1 MLDFAGDLMT
11 RGREVAA
18 ARSHGIDENMVR
30 PHLHDYFEIYFLE
43 AGSRYHGTDQDLYRT
58 EQSELIIFPPGV
70 EHFSYSDDGVPFR
83 RVVLYFRPDAVL
95 YPHVLEAIASE
106 VFVVRPGGAN
116 LRAVENVV
124 EELLTAQDVLGDGA
138 QDEMKL
144 LITQLLVKLMRAE
157 RRDARLA
164 RRAGRIADVIHHLHD
179 HYAEPIN
186 LTTLAERFFSSPFY
200 LSREFKKHTGSTI
213 IGYVNGLRVGR
224 AERLLQETDRRISQ
238 ISAEVGFAN
247 VSHFNRVF
255 RARTAM
261 SPSQCRAREKAKD
274 VGPSQ

>member
-11 RGREVAA
+11 RGREVAV
-18 ARSHGIDENMVR
+18 ARSHGVDENMVR
-30 PHLHDYFEIYFLE
+30 PHRHDYFEVYFLE
-43 AGSRYHGTDQDLYRT
+43 AGTRYHGTDQDLYRIG
-58 EQSELIIFPPGV
+58 QSELIVFPPGV
-70 EHFSYSDDGVPFR
+70 EHFSYSDVGIPFR
-83 RVVLYFRPDAVL
+83 RVVLYFRPEAVL
-95 YPHVLEAIASE
+95 YPHLLEEIASE
-106 VFVVRPGGAN
+106 VCVVRPGGAN

-138 QDEMKL
+138 QYEMNL

-179 HYAEPIN
+179 HYAEPID

-213 IGYVNGLRVGR
+213 IGYVNGLRIGR
-224 AERLLQETDRRISQ
+224 AERLLQETDRPVSR

-255 RARTAM
+255 RARTDM
-261 SPSQCRAREKAKD
+261 SPSQCRAREKVREQA
-274 VGPSQ
+274 

>member
-11 RGREVAA
+11 RGREVAV
-18 ARSHGIDENMVR
+18 ARSHGVDENMVR
-30 PHLHDYFEIYFLE
+30 PHRHDYFEVYFLE
-43 AGSRYHGTDQDLYRT
+43 AGVRYHGTDQDLYRIG
-58 EQSELIIFPPGV
+58 QSELIVFPPGV
-70 EHFSYSDDGVPFR
+70 EHFSYSDVGIPFR
-83 RVVLYFRPDAVL
+83 RVVLYFRPEAVL
-95 YPHVLEAIASE
+95 YPHLLEEIASE
-106 VFVVRPGGAN
+106 VCVVRPDGAN

-138 QDEMKL
+138 QYEMNL
-144 LITQLLVKLMRAE
+144 LITQLLVKLVRAE

-179 HYAEPIN
+179 HYAEPID

-213 IGYVNGLRVGR
+213 IGYVNGLRIGR
-224 AERLLQETDRRISQ
+224 AERLLQETDRPVSR

-255 RARTAM
+255 RARTGM
-261 SPSQCRAREKAKD
+261 SPSQCRAREKVREQA
-274 VGPSQ
+274 

>member
-11 RGREVAA
+11 RGREVAV
-18 ARSHGIDENMVR
+18 ARSHGVDENMVR
-30 PHLHDYFEIYFLE
+30 AHRHDYFEIYFLE
-43 AGSRYHGTDQDLYRT
+43 AGTRYHGTDQELYRI

-70 EHFSYSDDGVPFR
+70 EHFSYGDAGVPFR
-83 RVVLYFRPDAVL
+83 RVVVYFRPEAVL
-95 YPHVLEAIASE
+95 YAHVLEAVAGQ
-106 VFVVRPGGAN
+106 VCVVRPGGES

-138 QDEMKL
+138 QDEMRL
-144 LITQLLVKLMRAE
+144 LVTQLLVKLMRAE

-164 RRAGRIADVIHHLHD
+164 RRAGRIADVIYHLHD
-179 HYAEPIN
+179 HYAEPID

-213 IGYVNGLRVGR
+213 IGYVNGLRIGR
-224 AERLLQETDRRISQ
+224 AERLLQETARPVSR

-255 RARTAM
+255 RARTGM
-261 SPSQCRAREKAKD
+261 SPSQFRGREKARERA
-274 VGPSQ
+274 